1 MILLFMSAKKRLKK
15 YLTKGIRKL
24 RYRKG
29 FGVHSPF
36 AYGLITQVIG
46 EKSPFYDYEEIRRLR
61 RTYMPKKRLVPGR
74 IYRKGP
80 SLKRLFLLF
89 RLVNFFNPAQIL
101 ELNNRGGVV
110 TVILSMIRKE
120 AHVVSLCGDDRKAEL
135 AAEVLQKENATNV
148 TLQTGDFATLL
159 HAMPES
165 YQADFV
171 VINNGLLLSDVD
183 ALFAALLPRMHSGTV
198 VFLEKIHSDPQM
210 HKLWR
215 RFRLLPEVRTSMDL
229 YEVGLVVFDD
239 KRFKQHFIVSF

>member
-1 MILLFMSAKKRLKK
+1 MSAKKRLKK

-120 AHVVSLCGDDRKAEL
+120 AHVVSLCGADRQAEL
-135 AAEVLQKENATNV
+135 AADVFQKDNATHV
-148 TLQTGDFATLL
+148 FLRTGDFSSHERRVAT
-159 HAMPES
+159 
-165 YQADFV
+165 QC
-171 VINNGLLLSDVD
+171 
-183 ALFAALLPRMHSGTV
+183 
-198 VFLEKIHSDPQM
+198 
-210 HKLWR
+210 
-215 RFRLLPEVRTSMDL
+215 
-229 YEVGLVVFDD
+229 
-239 KRFKQHFIVSF
+239 